1 MAKTARGNV
10 RHLERSNRHKIDSLR
25 ASVQVQVVAVL
36 PTVVF
41 YTVNTVVGTVLEQLH
56 SIVT

>member
-10 RHLERSNRHKIDSLR
+10 RHSERSNRHKIDSLR